1 MKQSCSRYINYS
13 FFPPVK
19 LIEVLFP
26 CFVFRAEVDYE
37 DIKQRYGSQVCY
49 LLKINSRTSAPEDG
63 EQIPDP
69 WSKYLLRNDVSHQ
82 VSATCV

>member
-1 MKQSCSRYINYS
+1 M
-13 FFPPVK
+13 
-19 LIEVLFP
+19 
-26 CFVFRAEVDYE
+26 DYE

-69 WSKYLLRNDVSHQ
+69 WSKYLLRNDLPHQ
-82 VSATCV
+82 VSAACVQIIFSNSEKQ